1 MEQIFKKTSQ
11 RKPSRSWRGGGGG
24 GKRRPMGGGNRGPG
38 GGGSRP
44 HSHHNAPSANIPP
57 VGDNIRI
64 IPLGGVEEVGKNMTA
79 FEIGQ
84 DIIVIDAGLQFR
96 TQDTPGI
103 DYIIPNTKYL
113 EERKDRVRAMIITHG
128 HLDHIGGIPYVMGK
142 IGNPPLFTRELTA
155 IMIKKRQEE
164 FPQLKPLDMKIVEK
178 DERIQVG
185 NLKIKF
191 FGVTHSIP
199 DSMGVMIETPYGN
212 IVATGDLRVD
222 NNAGVPTEEE
232 DESYGKLSK
241 EKNLLLL
248 ADSTNAENPG
258 FSLSERLVIDNIEQ
272 VIREAKGRLIIG
284 TFASQL
290 QRIMRILEILEK
302 LGKKVIIE
310 GRSMKSNIEIVQ
322 KMNMLKLQPG
332 TIIPVDEVEN
342 YPENRIVVIA
352 TGSQGEEFAA
362 IMRMSNKTHK
372 YFRVKKGDTV
382 LLSSSIIPGNELGV
396 QKIKD
401 NLSRQGAKIISYRIS
416 QIHASGHANKDE
428 LAWIHRK
435 IGAKF
440 FIPIHGYHYMLS
452 THADIA
458 RSTGTPDENIV
469 IPDNGMIIEIKEA
482 GAKIVALKEKAPS
495 SPVMVDGFSVG
506 DVQEVVIRD
515 RQMLAQDGMFVVI
528 ATVDANTGKLKKSPD
543 LISRG
548 FVYLK
553 ENQELLQQSRLII
566 KKTVETGAQGQ
577 HPIDFDFIK
586 ADLADNISK
595 FLFQKTAKRP
605 LVIPVILSV

>member
-1 MEQIFKKTSQ
+1 MHRGAPHAPRPQSHNKVTGKI
-11 RKPSRSWRGGGGG
+11 PSHGE
-24 GKRRPMGGGNRGPG
+24 
-38 GGGSRP
+38 
-44 HSHHNAPSANIPP
+44 
-57 VGDNIRI
+57 NIRI
-64 IPLGGVEEVGKNMTA
+64 IPLGGVEEVGKNMTVI
-79 FEIGQ
+79 EIGQ
-84 DIIVIDAGLQFR
+84 DIIVVDAGLQFR
-96 TQDTPGI
+96 TAETPGI

-128 HLDHIGGIPYVMGK
+128 HLDHIGAIPYIMEK
-142 IGNPPLFTRELTA
+142 IGNPPLYSRELTT

-164 FPQLKPLDMKIVEK
+164 FPQLKPLNIKVVERDEKIK
-178 DERIQVG
+178 VG
-185 NLKIKF
+185 SLNIKF

-199 DSMGVMIETPYGN
+199 DAMGILIETSYGN
-212 IVATGDLRVD
+212 IVCTGDLRVD
-222 NNAGVPTEEE
+222 NNNGVPTEEE
-232 DESYGKLSK
+232 EAAYGLLSK
-241 EKNLLLL
+241 EKNLVLL

-258 FSLSERLVIDNIEQ
+258 FSLSERLVLENIEQ
-272 VIREAKGRLIIG
+272 VIRDAKGRLIIG

-290 QRIMRILEILEK
+290 QRIMEILKILEG

-322 KMNMLKLQPG
+322 KMNMIKLQPG
-332 TIIPVDEVEN
+332 TIIPVDEVDN
-342 YPENRIVVIA
+342 YPDSRIVVIA

-382 LLSSSIIPGNELGV
+382 LLSSSIIPGNEMGV

-401 NLSRQGAKIISYRIS
+401 NLSRQGAKIVSYRIS

-458 RSTGTPDENIV
+458 KSTGTLEENVV
-469 IPDNGMIIEIKEA
+469 IPDNGLVIEIKDKGE
-482 GAKIVALKEKAPS
+482 KIFALKERAPA

-506 DVQEVVIRD
+506 DVQDVVIRD

-528 ATVDANTGKLKKSPD
+528 ATVDSNTGRLKKSPD

-566 KKTVETGAQGQ
+566 KRTVETGAQGQ
-577 HPIDFDFIK
+577 KPIDFDYIK
-586 ADLADNISK
+586 ANLTDQVAK

>member
-1 MEQIFKKTSQ
+1 MHRGAPHAPRPQSHNKVTGKI
-11 RKPSRSWRGGGGG
+11 PSHGE
-24 GKRRPMGGGNRGPG
+24 
-38 GGGSRP
+38 
-44 HSHHNAPSANIPP
+44 
-57 VGDNIRI
+57 NIRI
-64 IPLGGVEEVGKNMTA
+64 IPLGGVEEVGKNMTVI
-79 FEIGQ
+79 EIGQ
-84 DIIVIDAGLQFR
+84 DIIVVDAGLQFR
-96 TQDTPGI
+96 TAETPGI

-128 HLDHIGGIPYVMGK
+128 HLDHIGAIPYIMEK
-142 IGNPPLFTRELTA
+142 IGNPPLYSRELTT

-164 FPQLKPLDMKIVEK
+164 FPQLKPLNIKVVERDEKIK
-178 DERIQVG
+178 VG
-185 NLKIKF
+185 SLNIKF

-199 DSMGVMIETPYGN
+199 DAMGILIETSYGN
-212 IVATGDLRVD
+212 IVCTGDLRVD
-222 NNAGVPTEEE
+222 NNNGVPTEEE
-232 DESYGKLSK
+232 EAAYGLLSK
-241 EKNLLLL
+241 EKNLVLL

-258 FSLSERLVIDNIEQ
+258 FSLSERLVLENIEEGM
-272 VIREAKGRLIIG
+272 RDAKGRLIIG

-290 QRIMRILEILEK
+290 QRIMEILKILEG

-322 KMNMLKLQPG
+322 KMNMIKLQPG
-332 TIIPVDEVEN
+332 TIIPVDEVDN
-342 YPENRIVVIA
+342 YPDSRIVVIA

-382 LLSSSIIPGNELGV
+382 LLSSSIIPGNEMGV

-401 NLSRQGAKIISYRIS
+401 NLSRQGAKIVSYRIS

-458 RSTGTPDENIV
+458 KSTGTLEENVV
-469 IPDNGMIIEIKEA
+469 IPDNGLVIEIKDKGE
-482 GAKIVALKEKAPS
+482 KIFALKERAPA

-506 DVQEVVIRD
+506 DVQDVVIRD

-528 ATVDANTGKLKKSPD
+528 ATVDSNTGRLKKSPD

-566 KKTVETGAQGQ
+566 KRTVETGAQGQ
-577 HPIDFDFIK
+577 KPIDFDYIK
-586 ADLADNISK
+586 ANLTDQVAK

>member
-1 MEQIFKKTSQ
+1 
-11 RKPSRSWRGGGGG
+11 P
-24 GKRRPMGGGNRGPG
+24 
-38 GGGSRP
+38 
-44 HSHHNAPSANIPP
+44 A
-57 VGDNIRI
+57 IR
-64 IPLGGVEEVGKNMTA
+64 
-79 FEIGQ
+79 
-84 DIIVIDAGLQFR
+84 
-96 TQDTPGI
+96 
-103 DYIIPNTKYL
+103 
-113 EERKDRVRAMIITHG
+113 
-128 HLDHIGGIPYVMGK
+128 
-142 IGNPPLFTRELTA
+142 LFFL
-155 IMIKKRQEE
+155 
-164 FPQLKPLDMKIVEK
+164 
-178 DERIQVG
+178 
-185 NLKIKF
+185 
-191 FGVTHSIP
+191 
-199 DSMGVMIETPYGN
+199 
-212 IVATGDLRVD
+212 LRVD
-222 NNAGVPTEEE
+222 NNNGVPTQEEE
-232 DESYGKLSK
+232 ESYGRLGK
-241 EKNLLLL
+241 EKNLVLL

-258 FSLSERLVIDNIEQ
+258 FSLSERLVLENIEQ
-272 VIREAKGRLIIG
+272 VIRDAKGRLIIG

-290 QRIMRILEILEK
+290 QRIMEILKILEG

-322 KMNMLKLQPG
+322 KMNMIKLQPG
-332 TIIPVDEVEN
+332 TIIPVDEVDN
-342 YPENRIVVIA
+342 YPDSRIVVIA

-382 LLSSSIIPGNELGV
+382 LLSSSIIPGNEMGV

-401 NLSRQGAKIISYRIS
+401 NLSRQGAKIVSYRIS

-458 RSTGTPDENIV
+458 KSTGTLEENVV
-469 IPDNGMIIEIKEA
+469 IPDNGLVIEIKDKGE
-482 GAKIVALKEKAPS
+482 KIFALKERAPA

-506 DVQEVVIRD
+506 DVQDVVIRD

-528 ATVDANTGKLKKSPD
+528 ATVDSNTGRLKKSPD

-566 KKTVETGAQGQ
+566 KRTVETGAQGQ
-577 HPIDFDFIK
+577 KPIDFDYIK
-586 ADLADNISK
+586 ANLTDQVAK